1 MLTDR
6 QKQILDDIVNEYIES
21 AQPVSSN
28 SLEKVYDL
36 DISPATIRIE
46 MQKLTDGG
54 YVFQPHT
61 SAGRIPTD
69 KGYRFFVDELQ
80 DLYNEENIG
89 IKDGLE
95 IDDLDTFEDTFSF
108 FQEITKKI
116 ADNSSSLTLSYISDR
131 GILTKDGLEK
141 MLMEPEFSETEGIV
155 NFFEMLGQFEKNLG
169 SFSEEFTETPE
180 IFIGKESPF
189 PKAGNFTTIVS
200 KFRMPNKKTGIV
212 AILGPKRM
220 PYRKNIGLINSLLKL
235 MSEI

>member
-1 MLTDR
+1 MLTAR
-6 QKQILDDIVNEYIES
+6 QKRILDEIVNEYIGT

-28 SLEKVYDL
+28 LLEKVGDL

-61 SAGRIPTD
+61 SAGRVPTD

-80 DLYNEENIG
+80 ETSNEADIDIEE
-89 IKDGLE
+89 GLE

-108 FQEITKKI
+108 FREITKKI
-116 ADNSSSLTLSYISDR
+116 ADDSSSLTLSYLSDR
-131 GILTKDGLEK
+131 GILMKEGWEK
-141 MLMEPEFSETEGIV
+141 MFLAPEFAETKSIY
-155 NFFEMLGQFEKNLG
+155 NFFQMLGQFEKNLG
-169 SFSEEFTETPE
+169 GLTEEFPE
-180 IFIGKESPF
+180 NTKIFIGKENPF
-189 PKAGNFTTIVS
+189 PKAGNFTTIIS
-200 KFRMPNKKTGIV
+200 KFTMPNKQTGII

-220 PYRKNIGLINSLLKL
+220 TYRKNIGLINSLSKL